1 MSHTGGGGRASALLE
16 VFLTFLRL
24 GLTSFGGPVAHLA
37 YFRAE
42 LVERRRWLGD
52 ARYSE
57 LLALCQF
64 LPGPASSQLGMAL
77 GMTRAGLWGA
87 LAAWLG
93 FTLPSAA
100 ALLLFAQTLSAHPT
114 LAAAGWVHGLKV
126 VAVAVVAQAVW
137 AMARSLCQDRPRA
150 ALAMLA
156 ALLTLLAPTAAAQ
169 LVALLLCA
177 LLGLGWL
184 QDTGAGARASG
195 EGDGTEAPAIAVS
208 RSLAIVAL
216 VVFFALLLVLPLW
229 AAASGSPALSAMS
242 GVYRAG
248 ALVFGGGHVVLPLLE
263 ASVVPAGLVSQGDF
277 LAGYGAA
284 QAVPGPLFS
293 FAAYL
298 GALLPG
304 AMHGAAGA
312 LLLCAIFLPGSLL
325 LLGALPFW
333 EVLRQR
339 QGMRRAMAGV
349 NAGVVGLLLSALYDP
364 VWTGAIHSRADAALA
379 LAAWALLS
387 LARLSPV
394 WVNTKG
400 LPTSH
405 KRCRST
411 KIEI

>member
-1 MSHTGGGGRASALLE
+1 MTTPGGGGRVSAFLE
-16 VFLTFLRL
+16 VFFTFLRL

-87 LAAWLG
+87 LAAWVG

-100 ALLLFAQTLSAHPT
+100 ALLLFAQTLSAHPA

-126 VAVAVVAQAVW
+126 VAVAVVTQAVW
-137 AMARSLCQDRPRA
+137 AMARSLCPDRPRA

-156 ALLTLLAPTAAAQ
+156 ALFTLLAPTAAAQ
-169 LVALLLCA
+169 LVALLLCG
-177 LLGLGWL
+177 LLGLWWL
-184 QDTGAGARASG
+184 RDTGVGAAASG
-195 EGDGTEAPAIAVS
+195 ANDAIAAPAIAVS
-208 RSLAIVAL
+208 RSLAVVAL
-216 VVFFALLLVLPLW
+216 VVFFALLVVLPLW
-229 AAASGSPALSAMS
+229 AAGTGSPALSAMS

-304 AMHGAAGA
+304 ALHGAAGA
-312 LLLCAIFLPGSLL
+312 WLLLCAIFLPGFLL

-394 WVNTKG
+394 WVVG
-400 LPTSH
+400 FAAAAGWALAYWS
-405 KRCRST
+405 
-411 KIEI
+411 

>member
-1 MSHTGGGGRASALLE
+1 MTTPGGGGRVSAFLE

-87 LAAWLG
+87 LAAWVG

-100 ALLLFAQTLSAHPT
+100 ALLLFAQTLSAHPA

-137 AMARSLCQDRPRA
+137 AMARSLCPDRPRA

-156 ALLTLLAPTAAAQ
+156 ALFTLLAPTAAAQ
-169 LVALLLCA
+169 LVALLLCG
-177 LLGLGWL
+177 LLGLWWL
-184 QDTGAGARASG
+184 RDTRAGAAVS
-195 EGDGTEAPAIAVS
+195 DANDAIAAPAIAVS
-208 RSLAIVAL
+208 RSLAVVAL
-216 VVFFALLLVLPLW
+216 VVFFALLGVLPLW
-229 AAASGSPALSAMS
+229 AAGTGSPALSAMG

-304 AMHGAAGA
+304 TWHGMTGA
-312 LLLCAIFLPGSLL
+312 LLLLCAIFLPGFLV
-325 LLGALPFW
+325 LLGTLPFW

-387 LARLSPV
+387 LARLPPV
-394 WVNTKG
+394 WVVAFAAAAG
-400 LPTSH
+400 WSLARWS
-405 KRCRST
+405 
-411 KIEI
+411 

>member
-1 MSHTGGGGRASALLE
+1 MTTPGGGGRVSAFLE
-16 VFLTFLRL
+16 VFFTFLRL

-87 LAAWLG
+87 LAAWVG

-100 ALLLFAQTLSAHPT
+100 ALLLFAQTLSAHPA

-126 VAVAVVAQAVW
+126 VAVAVVTQAVW
-137 AMARSLCQDRPRA
+137 AMARSLCPDRPRA

-156 ALLTLLAPTAAAQ
+156 ALFTLLAPTAAAQ
-169 LVALLLCA
+169 LVALLLCG
-177 LLGLGWL
+177 LLGLWWL
-184 QDTGAGARASG
+184 RDTGVGAAASG
-195 EGDGTEAPAIAVS
+195 ANDAIAAPAIAVS
-208 RSLAIVAL
+208 RSLAVVAL
-216 VVFFALLLVLPLW
+216 VVFFALLVVLPLW
-229 AAASGSPALSAMS
+229 AAGTGSPALSAMS

-298 GALLPG
+298 GALLP
-304 AMHGAAGA
+304 AAWHGVAGA
-312 LLLCAIFLPGSLL
+312 LLLLCAIFLPGFLL
-325 LLGALPFW
+325 LLGSLPFW

-394 WVNTKG
+394 WVVAFAAAAG
-400 LPTSH
+400 WALAYWS
-405 KRCRST
+405 
-411 KIEI
+411 

>member
-1 MSHTGGGGRASALLE
+1 MTTPGGGGRVSAFLE
-16 VFLTFLRL
+16 VFFTFLRL

-87 LAAWLG
+87 LAAWVG

-100 ALLLFAQTLSAHPT
+100 ALLLFAQTLSAHPA

-126 VAVAVVAQAVW
+126 VAVAVVTQAVW
-137 AMARSLCQDRPRA
+137 AMARSLCPDRPRA

-156 ALLTLLAPTAAAQ
+156 ALFTLLAPTAAAQ
-169 LVALLLCA
+169 LVALLLCG
-177 LLGLGWL
+177 LLGLWWL
-184 QDTGAGARASG
+184 RDTGVGAAASAAN
-195 EGDGTEAPAIAVS
+195 DAIAAPAIAVS
-208 RSLAIVAL
+208 RSLAVVAL
-216 VVFFALLLVLPLW
+216 VVFFALLVVLPLW
-229 AAASGSPALSAMS
+229 AAGTGSPALSAMS

-304 AMHGAAGA
+304 AWHGVAGA
-312 LLLCAIFLPGSLL
+312 LLLLCAIFLPGFLL
-325 LLGALPFW
+325 LLGSLPFW

-339 QGMRRAMAGV
+339 QGMRSAMAGV

-394 WVNTKG
+394 WVVAFAAAAG
-400 LPTSH
+400 WALAYWS
-405 KRCRST
+405 
-411 KIEI
+411 

>member
-137 AMARSLCQDRPRA
+137 AMARSLCPDRPRA

-156 ALLTLLAPTAAAQ
+156 ALFTMLAPMAAAQ

-229 AAASGSPALSAMS
+229 AAATGSPALSAMS

-312 LLLCAIFLPGSLL
+312 LLLLCAIFLPGFLL
-325 LLGALPFW
+325 LLGTLPFW

-339 QGMRRAMAGV
+339 QGMRRAIAGV

-394 WVNTKG
+394 WVVG
-400 LPTSH
+400 LAAVAGWALARWT
-405 KRCRST
+405 
-411 KIEI
+411 